1 MNKRNNWIEV
11 LRIANEDLHNRNG
24 RHINVKKE
32 DDGFYTILIDGEQF
46 AENYLEDELEGCID
60 DAHAKAKKKPRKTL
74 EEMLSNHAYNEI
86 IEKLKNEVGEDAFE
100 FLFPAVK
107 EALEKGSVKAKEDI
121 LIGWLDVDSMRVCS
135 HCGAIME
142 EGWYLDC
149 QGYACSDECAM
160 KIMDVPDMDHFHRYR
175 IYKEDID
182 NYLEDEGL
190 GRKEEDLTQ
199 EEIDEIID
207 EVSDGMDACYTEWY

>member
-1 MNKRNNWIEV
+1 M
-11 LRIANEDLHNRNG
+11 
-24 RHINVKKE
+24 
-32 DDGFYTILIDGEQF
+32 EQKQT
-46 AENYLEDELEGCID
+46 LETMIS
-60 DAHAKAKKKPRKTL
+60 AHAYDEIVAKVKA
-74 EEMLSNHAYNEI
+74 H
-86 IEKLKNEVGEDAFE
+86 VGEEAFE
-100 FLFPAVK
+100 YIFPAVK
-107 EALEKGSVKAKEDI
+107 KALEEGSPACKEEI
-121 LIGWLDVDSMRVCS
+121 LSAWLDVDSMRVCS

-160 KIMDVPDMDHFHRYR
+160 AIMGVPTMELFRRYR

-182 NYLEDEGL
+182 QYLEDEGE

-207 EVSDGMDACYTEWY
+207 IVSDDMQACYTEWY